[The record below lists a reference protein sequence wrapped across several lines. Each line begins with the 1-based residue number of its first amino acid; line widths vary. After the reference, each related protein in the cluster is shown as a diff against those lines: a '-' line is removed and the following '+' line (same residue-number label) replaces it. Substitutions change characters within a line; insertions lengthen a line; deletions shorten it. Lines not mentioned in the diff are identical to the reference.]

1 MSMQPR
7 VETIPREQPSRSQ
20 RIDELVQAAGQDGAT
35 EVIARLRS
43 TIAVLC
49 ELLVELQQAAIGIES
64 ERTGDVTPAGE
75 ASARSPNPTWSPHVT
90 FLSSVSSSA
99 QRRTDARSRASSQP
113 FRCGSATD
121 ATLGATQT

>member
-64 ERTGDVTPAGE
+64 ERTGDVTPARRGLSPLAE
-75 ASARSPNPTWSPHVT
+75 SHLESARDVLVERIVLSP
-90 FLSSVSSSA
+90 
-99 QRRTDARSRASSQP
+99 ASD
-113 FRCGSATD
+113 RC
-121 ATLGATQT
+121 